1 MENIKKFSMDSYDYP
16 SIEEF
21 IRQMDSYQWENIP
34 DNVYFKIDW
43 GAEDPFSRDGT
54 SWFWMEATKESSL
67 CAVSAEKAK
76 KEFEKFKTTFLI
88 FSKYEVKIK
97 EYRAKIVQLRKQMYE
112 ELKNKR

>member
-1 MENIKKFSMDSYDYP
+1 MKNVEKFSMDSYDYS

-21 IRQMDSYQWENIP
+21 IRQMDSYHWENVP

-112 ELKNKR
+112 ELKNKK

>member
-1 MENIKKFSMDSYDYP
+1 MENIEKFSVDSYDYP

-43 GAEDPFSRDGT
+43 GAEDLFSRDAT
-54 SWFWMEATKESSL
+54 FWFWMEAIKESSL

-88 FSKYEVKIK
+88 FSKYEAKIK

-112 ELKNKR
+112 ELKNKK